1 MTMTTSTSTSTST
14 TGKGKGKGK
23 PRKPTTHRGVI
34 VWQGA
39 SLIDGS
45 PIVVIA
51 TMKTSN
57 RKTGDMVQTWILRT
71 DMTPVDAV
79 STGADDAICGDC
91 PLRGV
96 GGKDRACYVNVGQA
110 PQAVYRAFHRG
121 AYPVFDAEK
130 HGWLF
135 AGRGLRCGAYGDP
148 TASPL
153 DAWLPLIAIT
163 GKRRTGY
170 THQWRNCDQAWREF
184 LMASVETLPGAE
196 TAIAAGWRTFRLRR
210 ADQPLMAG
218 ERVCPA
224 SDEGGKRKTCD
235 QCFGCSGT
243 QYGKGG
249 YAIVGHGSA
258 PKLHAISLVMA

>member
-1 MTMTTSTSTSTST
+1 MA
-14 TGKGKGKGK
+14 KIK
-23 PRKPTTHRGVI
+23 KPTKHRGVV
-34 VWQGA
+34 VWQGP

-71 DMTPVDAV
+71 DVTPVDAV
-79 STGADDAICGDC
+79 ATGVDDAICGDC

-96 GGKDRACYVNVGQA
+96 LGKNRACYVNVGQA
-110 PQAVYRAFHRG
+110 PQSIYHAYHRG
-121 AYPVFDAEK
+121 AYPVFNEEK

-163 GKRRTGY
+163 GKKRTGY
-170 THQWRNCDQAWREF
+170 THQWRNCDQRWLEF

-196 TAIAAGWRTFRLRR
+196 TANAAGWRTFRLRTL
-210 ADQPLMAG
+210 DQPLMDG
-218 ERVCPA
+218 EKDCPA
-224 SDEGGKRKTCD
+224 SKEGGYRKKCNE
-235 QCFGCSGT
+235 CYGCSGA
-243 QYGKGG
+243 QYGKGNF
-249 YAIVGHGSA
+249 AIVGHGSK